1 MSNDGPIEL
10 LTLDVAAR
18 ECFVSRRTLEREI
31 AAGRLRVTKIRR
43 ATRITRKELER
54 YKSAMDRAA

>member
-1 MSNDGPIEL
+1 MMDPRIEL
-10 LTLDVAAR
+10 LKLEDAAR

-43 ATRITRKELER
+43 TTRIARKELER
-54 YKSAMDRAA
+54 YKSAMARAA